1 MIDKADLVL
10 FVLNNNEELME
21 DDYKILDKLN
31 DKNYIAI
38 VNKCDLENKLDTSLL
53 SNVVRV
59 SALKDINMEGIK
71 DKIKEIFNLGKIET
85 SDLTYLTSARS
96 LALLKQV
103 SKQVDEINNGLDNG
117 FMLDMIEIDL
127 KQMWNLLGEIIGEN
141 YDDEL
146 IDEIFSRFCVGK

>member
-1 MIDKADLVL
+1 M
-10 FVLNNNEELME
+10 
-21 DDYKILDKLN
+21 
-31 DKNYIAI
+31 
-38 VNKCDLENKLDTSLL
+38 NKCDLENKLDTSLL

-71 DKIKEIFNLGKIET
+71 DKIKEIFNLGKIVT
-85 SDLTYLTSARS
+85 SDLTYLTRARS
-96 LALLKQV
+96 LALLKKV